1 MTAVLDAS
9 ALLAYLRGER
19 GAERVVAILAEGAVI
34 STVNLAE
41 VLSKRAEAGDDPEA
55 LARRMIDSGLLLG
68 AVDVAYLELDDAV
81 TIARLRTATG
91 RNGLSLGDRACL
103 AVARRLAGRAVTADT
118 AWADLDAGVEIETI
132 R

>member
-9 ALLAYLRGER
+9 AFLAYLRGER
-19 GAERVVAILAEGAVI
+19 GAERVIDVLAEGAVI

-55 LARRMIDSGLLLG
+55 LATRLIDAGLLLG
-68 AVDVAYLELDDAV
+68 AVDVTELLLDDAV
-81 TIARLRTATG
+81 AVAQLRTATKQ
-91 RNGLSLGDRACL
+91 RGLSLGDRACL
-103 AVARRLAGRAVTADT
+103 AVARRLAVRAVTADT
-118 AWADLDAGVEIETI
+118 AWADLDVGVEIETI